1 MDELVVPSL
10 CTVEDADA
18 TCMSDDEEEQQ
29 PSYESAEEWDFT
41 PSDMQSK
48 DGDTSN
54 DLHEKDEKT
63 ETDEQIVR
71 KVLPPYY
78 SYRNR
83 IIHFKSLSTRSFLRA
98 SPFAFEAE
106 LQVNLKNETEMRKN
120 INKILRVESI
130 ALICGQKKV
139 SLYLVKFFQQ
149 SVSNQLQ
156 FFKLARFAQI
166 YKILLCVVKLNTHNI
181 CQKPTRK

>member
-10 CTVEDADA
+10 CTVEDADV

-71 KVLPPYY
+71 KFLPPYY
-78 SYRNR
+78 SYR
-83 IIHFKSLSTRSFLRA
+83 IIHFKSLSTRSFLGA

-106 LQVNLKNETEMRKN
+106 LQVNLENESEMRAWVAQLGEHQKTTW
-120 INKILRVESI
+120 RVTRGQNGEGKRITITITITFITLYCAFSI
-130 ALICGQKKV
+130 KYSKV
-139 SLYLVKFFQQ
+139 HHN
-149 SVSNQLQ
+149 SN
-156 FFKLARFAQI
+156 
-166 YKILLCVVKLNTHNI
+166 
-181 CQKPTRK
+181 